1 MRGVTLPEL
10 LIVLVLV
17 GIAAAI
23 VVPPLGRSLDRA
35 AVVEGAERYGAVHET
50 ARALAV
56 ARGRQSRVELDS
68 ARREAATSLRRTTI
82 AWDTVDV
89 RGLGRAG
96 FAASRVIVT
105 FSPLGIGF
113 GASNTSIVFTAGA
126 AAETLTVSRTGRLK
140 RY

>member
-10 LIVLVLV
+10 LIVLVII
-17 GIAAAI
+17 GIVAAVMI
-23 VVPPLGRSLDRA
+23 PPLGRALDRA
-35 AVVEGAERYGAVHET
+35 AVAEGAERYGAIHET
-50 ARALAV
+50 ARALAI

-68 ARREAATSLRRTTI
+68 ARREASIALRGVT

-89 RGLGRAG
+89 RNLGRAG
-96 FAASRVIVT
+96 FSASRVIIT
-105 FSPLGIGF
+105 FSPIGIGF
-113 GASNTSIVFTAGA
+113 GASNTSIVFTAGV

>member
-10 LIVLVLV
+10 LIVLVLI
-17 GIAAAI
+17 GIAASI
-23 VVPPLGRSLDRA
+23 VVPPLGRALDRA
-35 AVVEGAERYGAVHET
+35 AVMEGAERYGTVHET

-56 ARGRQSRVELDS
+56 ARGKQTRVELDS
-68 ARREAATSLRRTTI
+68 SRREASVALRRGI
-82 AWDTVDV
+82 SAWDTVEV

-96 FAASRVIVT
+96 FAASRIIVT
-105 FSPLGIGF
+105 FSPIGIGF